1 MKPSETQNPKH
12 ISVASGITVPL
23 PSAPAQDALKKAIL
37 IEVFPLS
44 ESQGRF
50 GAPDSLN
57 DVLLTMP
64 LPLGHSLVQILQ
76 VLVQTTPCS

>member
-50 GAPDSLN
+50 GAPPQPSIRELRGREN
-57 DVLLTMP
+57 SSCEKSGSMRKP
-64 LPLGHSLVQILQ
+64 ESQA
-76 VLVQTTPCS
+76 